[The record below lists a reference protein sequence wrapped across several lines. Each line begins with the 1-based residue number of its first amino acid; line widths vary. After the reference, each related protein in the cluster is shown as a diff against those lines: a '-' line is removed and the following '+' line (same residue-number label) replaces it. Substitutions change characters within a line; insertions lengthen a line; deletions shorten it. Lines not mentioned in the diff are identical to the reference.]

1 MKRLIKKIL
10 KEEFEYKQQLFDLL
24 RTGDSDNI
32 EMVKMVSQ
40 GQGIEILELLI
51 DYSKENPKPPYFKL
65 LNHFDLS
72 EDELINVLSEVFG
85 QIVNLESIYDHINN
99 RTIYGVTDKN
109 RNLLYKEI
117 PNVFWVK
124 YQYNENGLKTYT
136 EDSKGGWYKTDYVY
150 DINQNMI
157 ESITMDKYG
166 LFEKTTYDENGNVIY
181 YESGDG
187 YWEKYEFDERGNL
200 LYYEDSYGEIINN
213 T

>member
-1 MKRLIKKIL
+1 MKKIIRKIL
-10 KEEFEYKQQLFDLL
+10 KEDRKQMFLDRIVQVMKNDFPLFKNMKDYGFYEQL
-24 RTGDSDNI
+24 
-32 EMVKMVSQ
+32 
-40 GQGIEILELLI
+40 
-51 DYSKENPKPPYFKL
+51 SK
-65 LNHFDLS
+65 
-72 EDELINVLSEVFG
+72 DELYYVVYEIFG
-85 QIVNLESIYDHINN
+85 QIVNLESSYDHINN
-99 RTIYGVTDKN
+99 ITIYNVTDKN
-109 RNLLYKEI
+109 RNLLYKEH
-117 PNVFWVK
+117 PNGYWVK

-150 DINQNMI
+150 DMNQNMI

-181 YESGDG
+181 YEDGDG

>member
-1 MKRLIKKIL
+1 MKETIRKIL

-32 EMVKMVSQ
+32 EMVKMISQ
-40 GQGIEILELLI
+40 GHGIDVIELMI
-51 DYSKENPKPPYFKL
+51 EFFKENGGPYFKI

-72 EDELINVLSEVFG
+72 EDVLNYVSSEVFG
-85 QIVNLESIYDHINN
+85 QIVNLESSYNHINN
-99 RTIYGVTDKN
+99 ITIYNVIDKN
-109 RNLLYKEI
+109 RNLLYYEH
-117 PNVFWVK
+117 PNGYWVK

-150 DINQNMI
+150 DMNQNMI

-181 YESGDG
+181 YEDGDG
-187 YWEKYEFDERGNL
+187 YWEKYGFDENGNNI
-200 LYYEDSYGEIINN
+200 YYEDSDGVIIDKR
-213 T
+213 